1 LLKLAEEAWKLRL
14 EGWRYERRNEVVVIA
29 LQVLYLSST
38 KEIVVS
44 LVFGIAGKETCYRPP
59 ALV

>member
-44 LVFGIAGKETCYRPP
+44 LIFEIASQETCYRPP